1 MLHLQANTVGDP
13 ALSERLMEASTRI
26 SAVGRAYNRLAY
38 NADYENIDLVAY
50 LREVIGD
57 LETAVAPCK
66 IQLDAPKEI
75 QFAADRAILLALIIN
90 ELVLNAGRH
99 AYPDCPDG
107 LIRLQLVLMDR
118 AVSIS
123 VSDDGVGLPTDFNPA
138 LTKRLGTRDCRHS
151 LHACRSVARRGC
163 QLNFAIVTI
172 APGAAFGARL
182 FIAFAMRF
190 SFHKCEPW

>member
-138 LTKRLGTRDCRHS
+138 LTKRLGTRIVQALAGQLGAELTRQESTVGTHYTLVVP
-151 LHACRSVARRGC
+151 LHVAAV
-163 QLNFAIVTI
+163 N
-172 APGAAFGARL
+172 
-182 FIAFAMRF
+182 
-190 SFHKCEPW
+190 